1 MLQASLRSEGSSDS
15 ENYVM
20 IGGESGG
27 IDRPFDASDAMF
39 RVASYADSGTQRVEM
54 ASEVVEEEPSGTI
67 VTTPSERADS
77 IDSSIKRRDLVLQ
90 FLVSNK
96 TSMSVL
102 LKLPVFQ
109 LTSELFY
116 FKRYLWSP
124 SSWQR
129 LNLCSSLKDFP
140 LASKSKL
147 PMLLQRN
154 VELFHGMNSR

>member
-77 IDSSIKRRDLVLQ
+77 IDSSIKRRDLVME
-90 FLVSNK
+90 FLVSYKIFHVYFTSASSFPINK
-96 TSMSVL
+96 
-102 LKLPVFQ
+102 
-109 LTSELFY
+109 
-116 FKRYLWSP
+116 
-124 SSWQR
+124 
-129 LNLCSSLKDFP
+129 
-140 LASKSKL
+140 
-147 PMLLQRN
+147 
-154 VELFHGMNSR
+154 